1 MKIFVFDAKV
11 LLLFDMSKFFDK
23 KMLIFLI
30 FTRFCPLMWLQLL
43 PKHALGRYLQSFD
56 LYARK

>member
-30 FTRFCPLMWLQLL
+30 FTRFCLLMWLQ
-43 PKHALGRYLQSFD
+43 
-56 LYARK
+56 